1 MIFGGT
7 GGIVLSV
14 LMISL
19 SISFLTMALNVVVL
33 GDPNPV
39 HDKFYGCLLFLLLQA
54 FTGIIMGVLIFS
66 TVLGQIS
73 SSIMGIL

>member
-39 HDKFYGCLLFLLLQA
+39 HDKFYGYLLFLLLQA